1 MEGVDMAL
9 GLMNKKIYISALENT
24 TDQDGFTNQQFK
36 RLKETRAIVEEKYL
50 NEKWSN
56 YAAFADAEILFQLRA
71 IPNFTVE
78 LEHYV
83 EYQGLVY
90 NIINV
95 ENVKGRNMYIEI
107 LAKRC
112 DASYGKL

>member
-1 MEGVDMAL
+1 MEGLDMAL
-9 GLMNKKIYISALENT
+9 GLMNKKIYICALENT
-24 TDQDGFTNQQFK
+24 TDQDGFTSQQFK
-36 RLKETRAIVEEKYL
+36 RLKETRAIVEEKHL

-56 YAAFADAEILFQLRA
+56 YATFVDAEILFQLRA
-71 IPNFTVE
+71 FPNFNLE
-78 LEHYV
+78 LEDYV
-83 EYQGLVY
+83 EYQGQIY

-95 ENVKGRNMYIEI
+95 ENIKGRNMYIEV

>member
-1 MEGVDMAL
+1 MAL
-9 GLMNKKIYISALENT
+9 GLMNKKIYISVLENI
-24 TDQDGFTNQQFK
+24 TDQDGFTSQQFK
-36 RLKETRAIVEEKYL
+36 RLKETRAIVEEKHL

-56 YAAFADAEILFQLRA
+56 YAAFADAEILFQLRV
-71 IPNFTVE
+71 IPNFNVE
-78 LEHYV
+78 IDHYV
-83 EYQGLVY
+83 EYQDQVY